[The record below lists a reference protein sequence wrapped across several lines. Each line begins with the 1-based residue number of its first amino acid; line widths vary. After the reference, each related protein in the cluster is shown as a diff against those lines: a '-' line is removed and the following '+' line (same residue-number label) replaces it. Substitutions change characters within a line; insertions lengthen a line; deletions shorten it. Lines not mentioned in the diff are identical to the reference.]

1 MLINEE
7 SLQQII
13 YNIEHIGTPQGISF
27 KLIQKTSGDAYNA
40 EDLAEL
46 LSQDPTISAQILKVA
61 NSALFSRVESIK
73 TIKHAITQL
82 GLSNIKSIIF
92 AIEILG
98 TFKGHLASNKFSDIN
113 FWKHSIAGGII
124 ASKYTRTLGA
134 KDLDLVYMA
143 TILRNLGVLAIRQ
156 FMPGE
161 FDKILELIELEKTSF
176 ENACKA
182 VLNATHR
189 EITYL
194 IGQRW
199 NLPSVIINAIN
210 DRVNA
215 FEIGDEASQIRKA
228 IIFADDLLHISKFCV
243 WDPYFMI
250 LTVDFHGIPCEEYIN
265 EASETVDGIYAQLFA

>member
-27 KLIQKTSGDAYNA
+27 KLIQKTSGDEYNA
-40 EDLAEL
+40 EDLAGL
-46 LSQDPTISAQILKVA
+46 LSQDPTICAQILKVS
-61 NSALFSRVESIK
+61 NSALFSRGMPIK
-73 TIKHAITQL
+73 TIKHAVTHL
-82 GLSNIKSIIF
+82 GLANIKSIIF

-98 TFKGHLASNKFSDIN
+98 TFKGHLVSEKFNDMD

-124 ASKYTRTLGA
+124 ASKYARTLGMQ
-134 KDLDLVYMA
+134 DLDLVYLA
-143 TILRNLGVLAIRQ
+143 AILRNLGVLAIRQ

-161 FDKILELIELEKTSF
+161 FDKILELIDQEKTSF

-199 NLPSVIINAIN
+199 NLPLVIIDAIN
-210 DRVNA
+210 DRVNS
-215 FEIGDEASQIRKA
+215 FEIGEEALRIRKA
-228 IIFADDLLHISKFCV
+228 ITFADDLLHISKFCL

-250 LTVDFHGIPCEEYIN
+250 LTVDFRGIPCEEYIK
-265 EASETVDGIYAQLFA
+265 EASETVDSIYAQLFA

>member
-73 TIKHAITQL
+73 TIRRAVTQL
-82 GLSNIKSIIF
+82 GLANIKNIIF

-98 TFKGHLASNKFSDIN
+98 TFKGHLVSEKFSDVN
-113 FWKHSIAGGII
+113 FWKNSIAGGII
-124 ASKYTRTLGA
+124 ASKYARTLGM
-134 KDLDLVYMA
+134 KDLDVVYMA
-143 TILRNLGVLAIRQ
+143 AILRNLGVLAIRQ